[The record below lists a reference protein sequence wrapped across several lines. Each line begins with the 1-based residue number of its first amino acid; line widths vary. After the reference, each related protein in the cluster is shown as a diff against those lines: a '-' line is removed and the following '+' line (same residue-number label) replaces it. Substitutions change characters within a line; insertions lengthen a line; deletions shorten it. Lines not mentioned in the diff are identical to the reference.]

1 MIYQCDNSFCYGFK
15 IENKGSVT
23 KSRIDIKSNYDYF
36 VYENNIYKVFF
47 NESKRFSKNDNY
59 LLYDKLLFDIVNFIK
74 KNRKSKSYKAKQKRR
89 HK

>member
-1 MIYQCDNSFCYGFK
+1 MIYECDNSFCYGFK

-59 LLYDKLLFDIVNFIK
+59 LLYDKLLFDGFFLHQLGTSQTSPFNIIL
-74 KNRKSKSYKAKQKRR
+74 
-89 HK
+89 